1 MLDPSSVAFVKG
13 VVAFVVAIA
22 VPVAGYAAIVATRA
36 IWVKGEPGKLG
47 DAAAIQEELEQL
59 RARVAEL
66 EGVPERVTE
75 LEERV
80 DFSERLLARQREP
93 EQLSGGKS

>member
-1 MLDPSSVAFVKG
+1 MDPSTIAFVKG
-13 VVAFVVAIA
+13 IVAIVVAVA
-22 VPVAGYAAIVATRA
+22 VPVAGYAAVVAARA

-47 DAAAIQEELEQL
+47 DVGAIQDELEQL

-66 EGVPERVTE
+66 EAMPGRVAE

-80 DFSERLLARQREP
+80 DFSERLLARQHEP
-93 EQLSGGKS
+93 DRLPGGRA

>member
-1 MLDPSSVAFVKG
+1 MDPSSVAFVKG
-13 VVAFVVAIA
+13 VVAFVVAVA

-36 IWVKGEPGKLG
+36 IWVKGEPGTLG
-47 DAAAIQEELEQL
+47 DAAQIKEELEQL
-59 RARVAEL
+59 RQRVAEL
-66 EGVPERVTE
+66 EGVPERMSE

-93 EQLSGGKS
+93 GQLGGGGS